1 MKLSTV
7 GDSLDQGIVT
17 VNSHGVVKYANRE
30 AQQILGPA
38 SDLVGSQFAATA
50 EYRLVHLVDTTRQSG
65 SGQALDLV
73 EIGGRSVRAHSVL
86 MKSGDVAVLM
96 TDETRLNHLETVRRD
111 FVANVSHELRTP
123 VTAISLI
130 VETLNNG
137 ALEDPQAAKEF
148 VRRIGLEVSNLGQMV
163 EELLALSKME
173 SDTSR
178 VLNLEPVSMTSI
190 VDALSRLKPL
200 LDAHQQ
206 ELVVD
211 VPDGIADIQG
221 DSRLVE
227 QLFRNLVHNA
237 SKYSP
242 DGTTITL
249 SARNSN
255 DGHVVVKVIDEGVGI
270 APEDQP
276 RIFERFWKAD
286 RSRQSDGQGN
296 GLGLAI
302 VRHAV
307 EAHGGTIS
315 VKSRPQHGATF
326 IVSLPSSMRESDGA
340 DSSKVRP

>member
-1 MKLSTV
+1 MKLSTI

-17 VNSHGVVKYANRE
+17 VSRDGVVKYANRE
-30 AQQILGPA
+30 AQQILGA
-38 SDLVGSQFAATA
+38 SDLVGSQFATSG
-50 EYRLVHLVDTTRQSG
+50 EYRLVHLVDTTRQSR
-65 SGQALDLV
+65 SGQTLDLV

-86 MKSGDVAVLM
+86 MKGGDVAVLM
-96 TDETRLNHLETVRRD
+96 SDETRLNHLETVRRD

-137 ALEDPQAAKEF
+137 ALADADAAKEF

-178 VLNLEPVSMTSI
+178 ELNLEPLSINSI
-190 VDALSRLKPL
+190 VDALRRLQPV
-200 LDAHQQ
+200 LDAHHQQ
-206 ELVVD
+206 FVVD
-211 VPDGIADIQG
+211 IPTGVADIQG
-221 DSRLVE
+221 DARLIE

-242 DGTTITL
+242 DGTKITF
-249 SARNSN
+249 SARNSSKGN
-255 DGHVVVKVIDEGVGI
+255 VVVKVIDEGVGI

-315 VKSRPQHGATF
+315 VKSLPQHGATF
-326 IVSLPSSMRESDGA
+326 KVSLPSAKPSVQA
-340 DSSKVRP
+340 KVSA